1 VTPPARSGLSGS
13 KYLHTEGVCLR
24 RLAYSNTSQV
34 ACFLTRESG
43 RLSFLA
49 KGATRA
55 PRRGVRTGIDLLGR
69 YELVYTQRDPSSLQN
84 LTYCWLREGFRRIR
98 QALPAVVCGYYAAEL
113 VLNFTAE
120 SDPCPRVYGAMV
132 ETLRR
137 LAEGHRLGLAVLQ
150 FEVAVLR
157 EHGTLPVFDRCCS
170 CRRDLPST
178 GIVVF
183 SPDDGGVVCRRCEGG
198 ASRPYGVPVRAAL
211 VRNLACLV
219 DGRDPEEFSPRT
231 TVAMSAVVRSHMRH
245 QIGKELRMWKYLQR
259 RELTRSL
266 RRARRHAGIR

>member
-1 VTPPARSGLSGS
+1 M
-13 KYLHTEGVCLR
+13 R

-34 ACFLTRESG
+34 ACFLTREGG

-69 YELVYTQRDPSSLQN
+69 YELIYTQRDPNSLQN
-84 LTYCWLREGFRRIR
+84 LTYCWLREGFRGVRE
-98 QALPAVVCGYYAAEL
+98 ALPAVVCGYYAAEL

-120 SDPCPRVYGAMV
+120 SDPCPRLYGAMV

-137 LAEGHRLGLAVLQ
+137 LAEGRRLGLAILE

-157 EHGTLPVFDRCCS
+157 EHGTLPAFDRCCS
-170 CRRDLPST
+170 CGRGLPGT

-183 SPDDGGVVCRRCEGG
+183 SPDEGGVVCRRCEGETG
-198 ASRPYGVPVRAAL
+198 PPYGVPVRAAL
-211 VRNLACLV
+211 VRNLSRLV
-219 DGRDPEEFSPRT
+219 GGGEPEALSPRT
-231 TVAMSAVVRSHMRH
+231 TVAMSAVLRSHMRH
-245 QIGKELRMWKYLQR
+245 LIGRELRMWKYLQR

-266 RRARRHAGIR
+266 RRARRHAGNR